1 MASTLIKNAIIV
13 NEGKSFPGAVVIEN
27 DKIADI
33 LQDDAFDENIFDNIV
48 DAKGNFLI
56 PGVIDGHVHFRDPG
70 LT

>member
-33 LQDDAFDENIFDNIV
+33 LQDGAFDENIFEIV
-48 DAKGNFLI
+48 ISEKLS
-56 PGVIDGHVHFRDPG
+56 VIGEKLSVRSYQ
-70 LT
+70 